1 MFADLLRGLLAA
13 VAAGVLPGYFW
24 AVVLSPRADLA
35 ERLTWS
41 SVLSVASVPVF
52 AVVLAR
58 LAGTGVTLWVA
69 LGSVALVAGSGA
81 LAVAVRGPARA
92 PSGPVLPRPPVIA

>member
-69 LGSVALVAGSGA
+69 LG
-81 LAVAVRGPARA
+81 
-92 PSGPVLPRPPVIA
+92 

>member
-1 MFADLLRGLLAA
+1 MFVVLLRGLLAA
-13 VAAGVLPGYFW
+13 IAAGVLPGYFW

-41 SVLSVASVPVF
+41 SILSVASVPVI
-52 AVVLAR
+52 ALLLAT

-69 LGSVALVAGSGA
+69 SGSVAL
-81 LAVAVRGPARA
+81 A
-92 PSGPVLPRPPVIA
+92 PW